1 MVTRSVLHVIDA
13 LNIGGAQELLLQ
25 LTLQAPPEQ
34 TVTICTLQTDLAM
47 QERFTAAGA
56 AVVSLNRNRPTILSP
71 LRFLRYMFGSVY
83 DVVRLCRRLKTS
95 VVHCHLADAELIGIL
110 AGRLAGVR
118 AVLVTVHNP
127 ILFHARAAGD
137 PRNLLHR
144 ISLAV
149 LFRLADRVVAVSHQ
163 TEVVLHQTLGLTPP
177 RLVCVQNGVAVTRFE
192 GLVPSQTL
200 RRECGA
206 GPDDFLILNIGRLE
220 SQKRQDILLQAMA
233 LVSQSRPRLRL
244 CLAGTGSLARAL
256 SDQARELGLAD
267 TVTFLGPRD
276 DIASLLGAAD
286 MVAVASSWEGTSLSL
301 MESMAAGKPIVAT
314 DIPGNRE
321 LLGCGRSLL
330 VPAGDAPAMA
340 QAITKLADDA
350 TLARSLGQAARS
362 KAFAQY
368 DIRAI
373 AKTYQE
379 LWA

>member
-1 MVTRSVLHVIDA
+1 MVAAAVLHVIDA
-13 LNIGGAQELLLQ
+13 LNIGGAQELLLL

-34 TVTICTLQTDLAM
+34 TVTICALQPDLAM

-56 AVVSLNRNRPTILSP
+56 VVVALNRQRPTILSP
-71 LRFLRYMFGSVY
+71 LRFLRYLFGSVN

-118 AVLVTVHNP
+118 TVLVTVHNP
-127 ILFHARAAGD
+127 ILFPMRPAGD

-144 ISLAV
+144 IALAV
-149 LFRLADRVVAVSHQ
+149 LFRLAGRIVAVSRQ
-163 TEVVLHQTLGLTPP
+163 TEAVLRQTLGLTAP
-177 RLVCVQNGVAVTRFE
+177 RLVCVPNGVAVTRFADV
-192 GLVPSQTL
+192 VPSQVL

-220 SQKRQDILLQAMA
+220 SQKRQDILLKALA
-233 LVSQSRPRLRL
+233 LVTQSQPRLRL
-244 CLAGTGSLARAL
+244 CLAGTGSLARTL
-256 SDQARELGLAD
+256 SDQARALGLAD
-267 TVTFLGPRD
+267 TVTFLGARN
-276 DIASLLGAAD
+276 DIAALLGAAD

-321 LLGCGRSLL
+321 LLDCGQALF
-330 VPAGDAPAMA
+330 VPSGDAPAMA
-340 QAITKLADDA
+340 RAMTRLADDA
-350 TLARSLGQAARS
+350 ALARSLGQAARE
-362 KAFAQY
+362 KALAQY
-368 DIRAI
+368 DIRAT
-373 AKTYQE
+373 AKTYQA